1 MKVLKGCGQFIAIG
15 EYKALRE
22 GNTKT
27 KTRQEQSYANN
38 SLKESWQ
45 VLESGVRYCNLLLD
59 LATIYV
65 LGTLLSCNYA
75 CNNNGCLP

>member
-1 MKVLKGCGQFIAIG
+1 MLVLKGCGQFIAIE

-22 GNTKT
+22 GNT

-45 VLESGVRYCNLLLD
+45 VLESGVRHCNLLFDFGYSAKL
-59 LATIYV
+59 
-65 LGTLLSCNYA
+65 
-75 CNNNGCLP
+75 

>member
-1 MKVLKGCGQFIAIG
+1 MKVLKGCGQFIAIR

-27 KTRQEQSYANN
+27 RTRQEQSYANN

-75 CNNNGCLP
+75 GNNNGRLP

>member
-45 VLESGVRYCNLLLD
+45 VLESGVRYCNLYYCIWLQFMFW
-59 LATIYV
+59 V
-65 LGTLLSCNYA
+65 LC
-75 CNNNGCLP
+75 